1 VAEGGLMAARG
12 TIRTAVAFAAL
23 FAALT
28 SVVWR
33 QSRALEVMRDLDAV
47 RQDRALAEAE
57 RSRLVHEA
65 QRLESRPRVL
75 AVAASRLDLRVP
87 AASEIVILSDTT
99 GVLR

>member
-1 VAEGGLMAARG
+1 MMAARG

-33 QSRALEVMRDLDAV
+33 QSRALEVMRELDGV
-47 RQDRALAEAE
+47 RQERALAEAE
-57 RSRLVHEA
+57 RSRLVHDA

-75 AVAASRLDLRVP
+75 AAAGRRLDLRVP
-87 AASEIVILSDTT
+87 AASEIVIVSDTT
-99 GVLR
+99 EVLP

>member
-1 VAEGGLMAARG
+1 MAARG

-33 QSRALEVMRDLDAV
+33 QSRALDVMRELDAA
-47 RQDRALAEAE
+47 RQSRALAEAE
-57 RSRLVHEA
+57 RARLVHEA

-75 AVAASRLDLRVP
+75 VSAASRLGMRVP
-87 AASEIVILSDTT
+87 AAAEIVIVNDTLE
-99 GVLR
+99 VRP

>member
-33 QSRALEVMRDLDAV
+33 QSRALDVLRDLDAT
-47 RQDRALAEAE
+47 RQARALAEAE
-57 RSRLVHEA
+57 RAELVHEA

-75 AVAASRLDLRVP
+75 TVAARRYGLRVP
-87 AASEIVILSDTT
+87 VASEIVIVGDT
-99 GVLR
+99 LEPAP